1 MKQQVPTKIIP
12 FVHFGLTSQD
22 INSPAMVLT
31 YKTYVREVL
40 INDLN
45 ILNNNLRYIIN
56 NTSKQIMLS
65 FTHGQPATPTTFGN
79 K

>member
-1 MKQQVPTKIIP
+1 
-12 FVHFGLTSQD
+12 
-22 INSPAMVLT
+22 MVLT

-65 FTHGQPATPTTFGN
+65 FTHGQPATPTTFGKQMN
-79 K
+79 IF